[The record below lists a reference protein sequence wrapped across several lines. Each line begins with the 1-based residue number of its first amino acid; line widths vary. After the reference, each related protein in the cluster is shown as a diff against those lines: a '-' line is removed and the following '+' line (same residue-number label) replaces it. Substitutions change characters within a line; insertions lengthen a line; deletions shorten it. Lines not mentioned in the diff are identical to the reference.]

1 MFQVQT
7 RQSFWRF
14 WGGSK
19 DEDTVDGEVGRIK
32 DRGVETREE
41 RGGEGRWGR
50 SGEGTEDG
58 RRGEGTGD
66 KKRIRE
72 GRRRVQVVITC
83 D

>member
-32 DRGVETREE
+32 DRGVEMGKERRGDRRQGRRGEE
-41 RGGEGRWGR
+41 TGDGGGEGRGWEMRRGLGK
-50 SGEGTEDG
+50 GEGG
-58 RRGEGTGD
+58 YMWL
-66 KKRIRE
+66 
-72 GRRRVQVVITC
+72 
-83 D
+83 

>member
-19 DEDTVDGEVGRIK
+19 DEDTVDGEVGGK
-32 DRGVETREE
+32 W
-41 RGGEGRWGR
+41 RW
-50 SGEGTEDG
+50 E

-66 KKRIRE
+66 GGGE
-72 GRRRVQVVITC
+72 GRGREMGEEKGGDGR
-83 D
+83 